1 MSVQVERLEHNMV
14 KLTIEVSEDK
24 LLEAMKHSYNRQ
36 KNSIRIDGFRKG
48 KVPYAMVER
57 MYGPEVFYDD
67 AADELIEAEYP
78 TAIEEFGEEVASVPS
93 INVEQIEKGKPFIF
107 TAEVAVKPPVE
118 LGKYEGVEVTKI
130 DEEVTEEEIDAAVD
144 EERENNARTV
154 TVERAIK
161 DGDTAVIDFTGYKDG
176 EEFEGGKGEGY
187 SLNIGSHSF
196 VDTFEDQLIGHKAGE
211 EVEVNVTFPEEYQSE
226 ELAGEDAMF
235 KVVIHEV
242 KERQLPEADDEFA
255 QDVSEFDTL
264 AEYRDSL
271 KEKLLENKKTQGRIN
286 QEDEALKKIVEDSE
300 MDVPDAMV
308 ETQVRQMMRDL
319 EQNLVQTG
327 ISMPMYFQYTG
338 TTEDEV
344 RERFAEQAGE
354 QIRTTLVVEAIAEDL
369 KLEIS
374 DEEVDEELKKTA
386 EQYDMD
392 PKTLLEVT
400 GDSEKDNIRRE
411 LRLRKAIDHVIDN
424 AKQVKAKK
432 ASAKKSSVKKKDE
445 EDTGKKE
452 TKKSTTKKTATKKTE
467 DKADDKAEDKEKKTA
482 TKKTTKKKADEEK
495 KED

>member
-24 LLEAMKHSYNRQ
+24 LAEAMKHSYNKQ

-57 MYGPEVFYDD
+57 MYGPEIFYDD
-67 AADELIEAEYP
+67 ASDELISSEYP
-78 TAIEEFGEEVASVPS
+78 VALEEFGEEVASVPT
-93 INVEQIEKGKPFIF
+93 IDIEQLEKGKPFIF

-118 LGKYEGVEVTKI
+118 LGKYENIQIQKI
-130 DEEVTEEEIDAAVD
+130 DDTVTEEDIDEAVD
-144 EERENNARTV
+144 KERDSNARIV
-154 TVERAIK
+154 TVDRAIK
-161 DGDTAVIDFTGYKDG
+161 EGDTAVIDFTGYMDG

-196 VDTFEDQLIGHKAGE
+196 VDTFEDQLIGHSAGE
-211 EVEVNVTFPEEYQSE
+211 EVEVNVTFPDDYQSE
-226 ELAGEDAMF
+226 ELAGEPAMF

-242 KERQLPEADDEFA
+242 KERQLPDADDEFA

-271 KEKLLENKKTQGRIN
+271 KEKIAEDKRKQGRID
-286 QEDEALKKIVEDSE
+286 QEDEALKKIVDNSK

-308 ETQVRQMMRDL
+308 DTQVRQMMRDL
-319 EQNLVQTG
+319 EQNLAQTG

-344 RERFAEQAGE
+344 KERFEEQADE
-354 QIRTTLVVEAIAEDL
+354 QIRTTLVVEAIADAQNIEV
-369 KLEIS
+369 S
-374 DEEVDEELKKTA
+374 DDEVDEELKKTA

-411 LRLRKAIDHVIDN
+411 LRLRKAIDYVIDN
-424 AKQVKAKK
+424 AKQVK
-432 ASAKKSSVKKKDE
+432 SRKKK
-445 EDTGKKE
+445 
-452 TKKSTTKKTATKKTE
+452 
-467 DKADDKAEDKEKKTA
+467 EDKE
-482 TKKTTKKKADEEK
+482 ES
-495 KED
+495 ED